1 MKTAILV
8 GSSRNDGDTK
18 TLTNQLVQKSNWDLI
33 DLNDY
38 AFSYFDYE
46 HKNREDDYIRLMQK
60 ILNTYDTLIFATPVY
75 WYSMSGIMKVFLDR
89 LTDLLTIEKELGRKL
104 RGKSMA
110 VISSSNGGN
119 LGDSFWLPFTA
130 TANYLGM
137 EYLGDIHTIAGEKNE
152 LDLEKFITQIEKQK
166 P

>member
-1 MKTAILV
+1 MKTVILV

-38 AFSYFDYE
+38 DFSYFDYD
-46 HKNREDDYIRLMQK
+46 HKNREDDYIKLMQK
-60 ILNTYDTLIFATPVY
+60 ILNTYDTFIFATPVY

-89 LTDLLTIEKELGRKL
+89 LTDLLIIEKELGKKL
-104 RGKSMA
+104 RGKNMA

-119 LGDSFWLPFTA
+119 LGDAFWLPFTA
-130 TANYLGM
+130 TANYLEM
-137 EYLGDIHTIAGEKNE
+137 EYLGNIHTIAGEKNVAV
-152 LDLEKFITQIEKQK
+152 LERFINQIEK
-166 P
+166 